1 MPEADRPLPR
11 PAWSGT
17 ISFGLVSIP
26 VSLYPATRTEHLP
39 LRTLGDDGKPLRREY
54 YCPEHDT
61 AVADED
67 IVRGYELPDG
77 SFVTVT
83 DAELESLA
91 PDKSRDI
98 DLRRFVPQDQ
108 LSPAYFERAH
118 FMAPA
123 ADSTKAYRL
132 LAETLER
139 TGRVGLATFVMRGKE
154 YVVAILAEG
163 GVLRAETMRFSN
175 QLRAPADI
183 GLPEPKAAPDAAEVR
198 RLRQLLEK
206 QKKKSFDTKE
216 LQNRALERAHKLVD
230 KKLSAGKDVVEAPE
244 IEEASDIGRDNI
256 LDLMAALKK
265 SLAAND
271 SKRSTEGVK
280 ANGAKPPSKST
291 KPAAKGTRRASKRAS
306 KSAKR
311 ASKSANGSS
320 ERAKN
325 PKSARAATHPGPA
338 KAKARSRKTQPKPT
352 KKTPAKRASRTQ
364 SSTRRAS

>member
-1 MPEADRPLPR
+1 MPESERPLPR

-39 LRTLGDDGKPLRREY
+39 LRTLSDDGKPLRREY

-61 AVADED
+61 AIANED

-77 SFVTVT
+77 TFVTVT
-83 DAELESLA
+83 DVELESLA

-98 DLRRFVPQDQ
+98 DLRRFVPNDQ

-139 TGRVGLATFVMRGKE
+139 TGRVGVATFVMRGKE
-154 YVVAILAEG
+154 YVVAILAAG

-183 GLPEPKAAPDAAEVR
+183 GLPEPKAAPKAADVR
-198 RLRQLLEK
+198 RVRQLLEK
-206 QKKKSFDTKE
+206 QKKKSFDPAQ
-216 LQNRALERAHKLVD
+216 LQNRALERAHELVD
-230 KKLSAGKDVVEAPE
+230 KKLAAGKDVVEAPE
-244 IEEASDIGRDNI
+244 IEETSDIGRENI

-271 SKRSTEGVK
+271 
-280 ANGAKPPSKST
+280 AKSN
-291 KPAAKGTRRASKRAS
+291 AKG
-306 KSAKR
+306 
-311 ASKSANGSS
+311 ANGSG
-320 ERAKN
+320 EQGPK
-325 PKSARAATHPGPA
+325 PLKSARATHPGPA
-338 KAKARSRKTQPKPT
+338 KVKARSKKTLHKQT
-352 KKTPAKRASRTQ
+352 KKPAAKRVSRART
-364 SSTRRAS
+364 TARRAG